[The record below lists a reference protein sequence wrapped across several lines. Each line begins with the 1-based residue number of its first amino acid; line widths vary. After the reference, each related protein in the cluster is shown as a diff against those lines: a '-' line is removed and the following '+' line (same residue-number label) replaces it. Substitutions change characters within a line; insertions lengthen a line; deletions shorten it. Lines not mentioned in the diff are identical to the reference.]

1 MYCLS
6 CGRELEENYMFC
18 DYCGAPV
25 PQMKEPSKAVE
36 TEEHSEHYFDF
47 SAPVQN
53 NYPAQNGDYQAAAL
67 RCAVCGTK
75 LPEGSL
81 FCDNCGARV
90 QDGAK
95 TADQETGKGSN
106 QNKQLQMGNT
116 ESNYHSVY
124 IGQIRCPHCGEMIDD
139 DSVFCELCGQKIR

>member
-1 MYCLS
+1 MFCPS
-6 CGRELEENYMFC
+6 CGRELEENYLFC

-36 TEEHSEHYFDF
+36 TEEQSEHYFDF

-53 NYPAQNGDYQAAAL
+53 DYPARNDDRRAADL

-81 FCDNCGARV
+81 FCDNCGAHI
-90 QDGAK
+90 QDGAN
-95 TADQETGKGSN
+95 TAGQETEKGSN
-106 QNKQLQMGNT
+106 QNKRFQTGSKEQKNN
-116 ESNYHSVY
+116 SAY
-124 IGQIRCPHCGEMIDD
+124 IGQIRCPNCGEMIDD
-139 DSVFCELCGQKIR
+139 DSVFCEMCGQKI